1 MALTIGLCKSLGTL
15 LLMMYP
21 PEYLVMIPGPT
32 NVPYRVMQA
41 MLAPI
46 INHRS
51 DDFRVLHRSLQEKL
65 KYVFQTENDV
75 VVLTSSGTGAV
86 EASVVNLVRKGDRV
100 LIPVNGEFSER
111 LAKMIE
117 LAGGEAI
124 KVKAPYGSIPSYE
137 QVKEAYDNNKNI
149 KALYVV
155 YNETST
161 GTRITWL
168 DKVKDMLARDDSYF
182 VVDAV
187 SNLGGDDL
195 PVDKWGVDVCVTASQ
210 KCLAAPPGVAP
221 LSLSKRAVKFMKDNP
236 PNTLYLNLP
245 RYLKYY
251 EENAETPFTPALSLY
266 FALHEALTIIE
277 EEGIDARINRHKE
290 CAKVFYDSLAKIG
303 FEHFAEP
310 SCRSHTVIALKYP
323 DGLEDKRFRSTLA
336 NEFKVLVAGGFG
348 ELKGKI
354 WRIGCMGEVNSYH
367 VKRTISSITSTL
379 EMLNAKATPLT

>member
-1 MALTIGLCKSLGTL
+1 
-15 LLMMYP
+15 MMYP

-51 DDFRVLHRSLQEKL
+51 DDFRALHRSLQEKL
-65 KYVFQTENDV
+65 KHVFQTESDV

-86 EASVVNLVRKGDRV
+86 EASVVNLIRKGDRV

-137 QVKEAYDNNKNI
+137 QVKEAYENNRNI

-168 DKVKDMLARDDSYF
+168 DRVKNLLSRDDSYF

-195 PVDKWGVDVCVTASQ
+195 PSG
-210 KCLAAPPGVAP
+210 
-221 LSLSKRAVKFMKDNP
+221 
-236 PNTLYLNLP
+236 
-245 RYLKYY
+245 
-251 EENAETPFTPALSLY
+251 
-266 FALHEALTIIE
+266 
-277 EEGIDARINRHKE
+277 
-290 CAKVFYDSLAKIG
+290 
-303 FEHFAEP
+303 
-310 SCRSHTVIALKYP
+310 
-323 DGLEDKRFRSTLA
+323 
-336 NEFKVLVAGGFG
+336 
-348 ELKGKI
+348 
-354 WRIGCMGEVNSYH
+354 
-367 VKRTISSITSTL
+367 
-379 EMLNAKATPLT
+379 

>member
-1 MALTIGLCKSLGTL
+1 MI
-15 LLMMYP
+15 YP

-41 MLAPI
+41 MLTPI

-51 DDFRVLHRSLQEKL
+51 DDFRMLYRSLQEKL
-65 KYVFQTENDV
+65 KYVFQTENDI

-86 EASVVNLVRKGDRV
+86 EASVVNLIRKGDRV
-100 LIPVNGEFSER
+100 IIPVNGEFSER

-124 KVKAPYGSIPSYE
+124 KVKAPYGQIPSFE
-137 QVKEAYDNNKNI
+137 QVKEAFDNNKNI

-168 DKVKDMLARDDSYF
+168 DKVKDLIARDDSYF

-187 SNLGGDDL
+187 SNFAGDDM

-210 KCLAAPPGVAP
+210 KCIAAPPGVAM
-221 LSLSKRAVKFMKDNP
+221 LSLSNRAKKFMQDNP
-236 PNTLYLNLP
+236 PNTLYLNIP

-251 EENAETPFTPALSLY
+251 AESAETPFTPALPLF

-277 EEGIDARINRHKE
+277 EEGLENRIRRHKE
-290 CAKVFYDSLAKIG
+290 CASIFYDEFAKMG
-303 FEHFAEP
+303 FEHFAD
-310 SCRSHTVIALKYP
+310 SKCRSYTVIALKYP
-323 DGLEDKRFRSTLA
+323 VGLDDKRFRNTLA
-336 NEFKVLVAGGFG
+336 DEFKVLVAGGFG
-348 ELKGKI
+348 DMKGKL
-354 WRIGCMGEVNSYH
+354 WRVGCMGEVSSYH
-367 VKRTISSITSTL
+367 VKRTLASVASTL
-379 EMLNAKATPLT
+379 DMLGVKLTTPTLQKHS